1 LTSLEKIRIWP
12 QLHYTMQYTV
22 KIVYIGY
29 TVMKRIILFIIVLCA
44 LALLAFAYQDLMPG
58 RNLIPELSHTK
69 KIDYKTSWKITAYCP
84 GRCCNTQFTQN
95 GINDYTNSA
104 AVGGLTLTG
113 LLECGINVVAVDPSI
128 IPLGSIVKY
137 NNTYYVAL
145 DTGSAIK
152 GFTLDILMPQH
163 DKAHDFGVQYSDDVE
178 IYIPEN
184 PKEVIET
191 IKVKAGVRK
200 P

>member
-1 LTSLEKIRIWP
+1 MTSLKKKRIWP
-12 QLHYTMQYTV
+12 QLHYIKQYAV
-22 KIVYIGY
+22 KIVYIGHA
-29 TVMKRIILFIIVLCA
+29 VMNRIILSFIVLCV
-44 LALLAFAYQDLMPG
+44 LALLAVAYQDLMPAG
-58 RNLIPELSHTK
+58 NLMLELSHTK
-69 KIDYKTSWKITAYCP
+69 KIEYKTSWKITAYCP
-84 GRCCNTQFTQN
+84 GRCCNVQYTQD
-95 GINDYTNSA
+95 GIYDYTNCA

-113 LLECGINVVAVDPSI
+113 LLECGVNVAAVDPSL

-152 GFTLDILMPQH
+152 GFTLDILMPHH
-163 DKAHDFGVQYSDDVE
+163 DKAHDFGVLYSDDVE

-184 PKEVIET
+184 PREVIAK
-191 IKVKAGVRK
+191 IKAKAGVRK